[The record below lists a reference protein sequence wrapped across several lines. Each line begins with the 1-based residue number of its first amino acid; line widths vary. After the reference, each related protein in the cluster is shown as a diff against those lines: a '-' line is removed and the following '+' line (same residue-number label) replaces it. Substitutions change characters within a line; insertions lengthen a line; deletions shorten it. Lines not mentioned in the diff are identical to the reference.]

1 MSIETTLNRPPVA
14 DEIDIESQAEAVL
27 ATFPSELQERW
38 RTFFD
43 DSEDQ
48 QAALVQILE
57 IADRREKITQNAIT
71 EDDFK
76 VEFTGEANRRKEEW
90 KAAVLED
97 IHKILKLRAVSI
109 GFGKTA
115 EVYERRFK
123 DGSVSDYCIKVIY
136 NIKEPEYAQHNDIK
150 TEFSYLEKLANLEVD
165 GVRVS
170 KPYAYVQ
177 NKGAHILVM
186 EKFNAIALASIF
198 DGTQKIPQGFDPEM
212 FFAKL
217 ERFVQ
222 KMHQLK
228 IHHRDLHA
236 GNIMIDRQTLMP
248 LVIDLGKTKEVFG
261 SDDPYL
267 ELNTGLLG
275 DESKSF
281 MNDMTKIQEHKKVF
295 NALLN
300 TTKKGGQPR

>member
-1 MSIETTLNRPPVA
+1 MAEEMDIETK
-14 DEIDIESQAEAVL
+14 AETVL
-27 ATFPSELQERW
+27 ATFPAELQKRW
-38 RTFFD
+38 RDFFEE
-43 DSEDQ
+43 SEDQ
-48 QAALVQILE
+48 QAALAQIME

-71 EDDFK
+71 DDDFQ

-97 IHKILKLRAVSI
+97 IRKILKLRAVSI

-123 DGSVSDYCIKVIY
+123 DGSTSDYCIKVIY
-136 NIKEPEYAQHNDIK
+136 NTKEPEYAQHNDIK
-150 TEFSYLEKLANLEVD
+150 TEFSHLDKLTKLEVD
-165 GVRVS
+165 GVRIS
-170 KPYAYVQ
+170 KPYAYIQ

-186 EKFNAIALASIF
+186 EKFNAITLASIF
-198 DGTQKIPQGFDPEM
+198 EGINKIPEGFNPEI

-222 KMHQLK
+222 KMHALHF
-228 IHHRDLHA
+228 HHRDLHA

-281 MNDMTKIQEHKKVF
+281 MNDLTKIQEHKRVF
-295 NALLN
+295 QALLN
-300 TTKKGGQPR
+300 NTKKGGQPR